1 MPAVCCPVFRLT
13 DSLNR
18 PQGVPLPFSLTGPRL
33 ERKVY
38 IRTRTGPPSP
48 TPSQTLPPPS
58 QANTNTV
65 VMSETQSGGDKVKD
79 ARTRYIFAVYGHI
92 HTDPPR
98 PSQKR
103 RDERAL
109 NLNVREFT

>member
-38 IRTRTGPPSP
+38 IRTRTEPPSP
-48 TPSQTLPPPS
+48 TPSPTLPPQS

-79 ARTRYIFAVYGHI
+79 ARTRYIFAVWTYIPIPHP
-92 HTDPPR
+92 T
-98 PSQKR
+98 QKK
-103 RDERAL
+103 DEMK
-109 NLNVREFT
+109 EH